1 MAPQGLPI
9 GPSPIGTVA
18 LTALIIG
25 SGSGVYAQ
33 FGPSLFTVSSEFFN
47 KEGARDENVKR
58 IRVAEVMGSV
68 VLLLMGWG
76 GSVVT
81 QSTIPFLGSVGYV
94 FFSVAGYEWAIHN
107 PATKPTNE

>member
-1 MAPQGLPI
+1 MDGMPTGS
-9 GPSPIGTVA
+9 SPIATVA

-47 KEGARDENVKR
+47 REGARDENVRR
-58 IRVAEVMGSV
+58 IRVAEVMGTA
-68 VLLLMGWG
+68 VLMLMSWG

-81 QSTIPFLGSVGYV
+81 RSPIPLFGGAAYAAL
-94 FFSVAGYEWAIHN
+94 SVAGYEWAIRHPSITPSN
-107 PATKPTNE
+107 